1 MPPPVALAVPG
12 AVKAALV
19 ASQPYVETAS
29 SATLAYV
36 LAWALWQRVP
46 AWIREDVAV
55 RHLLPS
61 KPNDKDNILSEVER
75 EARELTSLASVLE
88 KLQALLVSGSEKLGQ
103 QQNGQI
109 PHLHAAVL
117 AYVQLA
123 AQLRYLYPKDRQAWY
138 CNHGAPSCSSS
149 SDEEEEEEEIQNN
162 NNMPLLPPPPPPEE
176 IAVLK
181 QHLDYAVWAYEMETE

>member
-1 MPPPVALAVPG
+1 MPPPVAALAVPG
-12 AVKAALV
+12 AVKAVLV

-55 RHLLPS
+55 RHLLPH
-61 KPNDKDNILSEVER
+61 KLPNNNGGNMMSEVER

-88 KLQALLVSGSEKLGQ
+88 KLQALLVAGAQKLGQ
-103 QQNGQI
+103 QRPDGNPKI
-109 PHLHAAVL
+109 PHLHAAVM

-123 AQLRYLYPKDRQAWY
+123 AQLRYLYPRDRPAWY
-138 CNHGAPSCSSS
+138 CNHNDSTHSSS
-149 SDEEEEEEEIQNN
+149 SSDDEEEEEEDDDDDERRFKTTTITCHNCHHLHPPKKL
-162 NNMPLLPPPPPPEE
+162 PL
-176 IAVLK
+176 
-181 QHLDYAVWAYEMETE
+181 